1 MGRGLL
7 VLVAVAA
14 AIIASFPVSG
24 LLLRPLESRFQAPSP
39 LPERV
44 DGVVVLGG
52 GIDLQ
57 GSVDHDG
64 AELNRSGDRLIALI
78 ELARRY
84 PEARLIYSSGS
95 GLLGFPDYREADYA
109 VRLAERLGL
118 AGDRVRVERESRNS
132 RENALFSHYL
142 ARPGP
147 GETWLLVTSA
157 FHMPRAVGVFRAVGW
172 EVVPYPVDY
181 VARDRAIWE
190 VEIDLARELAD
201 LTLVSKE
208 WTGLLAYRLFGWTR
222 SLFPAPDE

>member
-1 MGRGLL
+1 MRAGRGVMIFVASKVFWAVFNPGNLLLAGLCLGAGGLIAPWEWARRVGRALL

-52 GIDLQ
+52 GIDLRS
-57 GSVDHDG
+57 SVAHDG
-64 AELNRSGDRLIALI
+64 AELNRSGDRLIALV

-84 PEARLIYSSGS
+84 PGARLIYSSGS
-95 GLLGFPDYREADYA
+95 GLPGFPDYREADYA

-118 AGDRVRVERESRNS
+118 AGDRVLVERESRNT
-132 RENALFSHYL
+132 RENAIFSREL

-147 GETWLLVTSA
+147 GETSIK
-157 FHMPRAVGVFRAVGW
+157 H
-172 EVVPYPVDY
+172 
-181 VARDRAIWE
+181 
-190 VEIDLARELAD
+190 
-201 LTLVSKE
+201 
-208 WTGLLAYRLFGWTR
+208 
-222 SLFPAPDE
+222 